1 MNRASLRVRPVTT
14 KPEGAFG
21 EIVINLP
28 IGSERNLSF
37 KAPTAG
43 KAVLLLRQTT

>member
-1 MNRASLRVRPVTT
+1 MNRASLRVTT

-43 KAVLLLRQTT
+43 KAVLLLTQTT